1 MPQGR
6 SLPKTPNVRLRL
18 TTLGG
23 ALLVCKSPEAPEQT
37 LLRPGKARSPGNRN
51 GIRYRRNRT

>member
-23 ALLVCKSPEAPEQT
+23 ASLPEACAHEPEPV
-37 LLRPGKARSPGNRN
+37 LLPPPRPFAKADSS
-51 GIRYRRNRT
+51 Y

>member
-18 TTLGG
+18 TTLAG
-23 ALLVCKSPEAPEQT
+23 ALLVCEFTRGPRAGPPPALQGPQSWQQKWYSVP
-37 LLRPGKARSPGNRN
+37 S
-51 GIRYRRNRT
+51 